1 MINYEVKAMY
11 AGRIKFSVLP
21 DIGFAIRHYS
31 FDYKTTYGN
40 RQAARVEIAYINSG
54 SITLTFNGQEMYA
67 PEGSI
72 VVLFRQLSVST
83 RTVGDELHSHDTV
96 LAEFEDLEF
105 GFSDDVKAGN
115 GVLTIPFVTEPSDRT
130 EKIGIELRK
139 IISDMSSDREG
150 RSFYASVAF
159 VSILKEI
166 SDIYYEKN
174 TCSAADGTADRIR
187 KFIDDNIQKNISVTE
202 IAKYIGKSPNYAG
215 QIFKKS
221 MGMTINSYVNMQKV
235 KKISLLIKDRD
246 MSFKDACDSVC
257 VYDEAYGYRL
267 FKKYMGLTPG
277 QFLSIKQ
284 IERDR

>member
-1 MINYEVKAMY
+1 MYEGK
-11 AGRIKFSVLP
+11 IKFSTLP

-40 RQAARVEIAYINSG
+40 RQGARLEIAYINSG
-54 SITLTFNGQEMYA
+54 RITLSYNGQEMYA
-67 PEGSI
+67 PEGSV
-72 VVLFRQLSVST
+72 VVLFRQLPVST

-105 GFSDDVKAGN
+105 SFLDNMQAGD
-115 GVLTIPFVTEPSDRT
+115 GVLTIPFVTEPSERT
-130 EKIGIELRK
+130 EKIGIE

-159 VSILKEI
+159 ISILKEI
-166 SDIYYEKN
+166 SDIYTKKN
-174 TCSAADGTADRIR
+174 SSFAVDGAVGRIR
-187 KFIDDNIQKNISVTE
+187 KYIDDNIQKSISVKE
-202 IAKYIGKSPNYAG
+202 IAGYIDKSPNYTG

-221 MGMTINSYVNMQKV
+221 TGMSINSYINMQKI

-246 MSFKDACDSVC
+246 MSFKDACDWAC
-257 VYDEAYGYRL
+257 IYDEAYGYRL

-284 IERDR
+284 IDRDKSK